1 MNNLEK
7 ATLYVVATPI
17 GNLEDITYRALNV
30 LSNVD
35 VILAEDTRVTAKLLA
50 SLNIHNNQKLV
61 SCHDFNEELR
71 VQHVKELLDAA
82 KTIALV
88 SDAGTPLISDPGYK
102 IVASLRKENYK
113 VVPIPGVSAVITAL
127 SAAGLPSDSFIFKGF
142 LSAKQSKRQ
151 QQIHE
156 FQQINTTVILYESV
170 HRISYLLED
179 LLELMPNTN
188 IVVAKEL
195 TKQFENFVFGSV
207 QQIYDY
213 FQANQDT
220 LRGEFVVIIDCNFDS
235 DVNDSNNLKIDVDEL
250 LKDLLDEIPLNK
262 AVKLVTKITGAKKN
276 LVYEKALKLKDASLS

>member
-1 MNNLEK
+1 MQ
-7 ATLYVVATPI
+7 Y
-17 GNLEDITYRALNV
+17 
-30 LSNVD
+30 
-35 VILAEDTRVTAKLLA
+35 
-50 SLNIHNNQKLV
+50 
-61 SCHDFNEELR
+61 
-71 VQHVKELLDAA
+71 VKELFDAA
-82 KTIALV
+82 KTVALV

-102 IVASLRKENYK
+102 IVANLRKENYK

-151 QQIHE
+151 QQIRE

-170 HRISYLLED
+170 HRINYLLED
-179 LLELMPNTN
+179 LLELMPNAN

-235 DVNDSNNLKIDVDEL
+235 DVNNNNLKIDVDEL
-250 LKDLLDEIPLNK
+250 LKDLLDDIPLSK
-262 AVKLVTKITGAKKN
+262 VVKLVTKITGAKKN
-276 LVYEKALKLKDASLS
+276 LVYEKALKLKNASLS